1 MVTLHDPMKISPRL
15 LPALQVANAW
25 ISIEPGGVMHD
36 RLEWHWHI
44 DIAVAYESGRPTT
57 KGRGGAIS
65 WSGGGLQT
73 GPQYTDDEAGYRA
86 AMGALLSF
94 LMDAAEQ
101 YRHDSDYDDPS
112 FSTAVVHWAY
122 NYDDALGMAQV
133 ELEGGSDV

>member
-25 ISIEPGGVMHD
+25 ISIEPGGVAVGG
-36 RLEWHWHI
+36 RLEWNWHI
-44 DIAVAYESGRPTT
+44 DIAVAYESGRVTT
-57 KGRGGAIS
+57 KARGGAIS
-65 WSGGGLQT
+65 WSGGGLST
-73 GPQYTDDEAGYRA
+73 GPQHTDNEEGYRQ
-86 AMGALLSF
+86 AMSALLSF

-122 NYDDALGMAQV
+122 QNDDELGIAQV
-133 ELEGGSDV
+133 ELEESE